1 METSNF
7 SFEDEEM
14 GPIPI
19 AEILLAML
27 ARYAPARTLRED
39 AVASLAGR
47 GVSTATVVE
56 IGA

>member
-1 METSNF
+1 METNRF

-19 AEILLAML
+19 AETLLAML

-39 AVASLAGR
+39 AVASPAGH
-47 GVSTATVVE
+47 GISTVTVVE

>member
-7 SFEDEEM
+7 SFEVEEM

-27 ARYAPARTLRED
+27 ARYAPAGTLRED
-39 AVASLAGR
+39 AVVSPAGH
-47 GVSTATVVE
+47 GISTVTVVE